1 MAASI
6 VLENSEPSIDVTFF
20 SSDLLAEQFTNVLKE
35 IGKKMFL
42 AYKNLKIFLELY
54 IKIKRDTLKIRCK
67 PM

>member
-35 IGKKMFL
+35 IGKKCSWHIRI
-42 AYKNLKIFLELY
+42 LKFSWSCI
-54 IKIKRDTLKIRCK
+54 
-67 PM
+67 